1 MDAIHDNFENLMVEA
16 ERLANQ
22 IGERFTPIRRHVYKS
37 LIGAPQPLGAYE
49 ILDMLDGIGAQK
61 PPTVY
66 RALDWLLKLGLI
78 RKVSSISKFVA
89 LPQGQSTDPMA
100 VLICRDCGKV
110 DVMESNHPVTQLID
124 AAKGKGFK
132 EVEATLEILG
142 ECDLH

>member
-1 MDAIHDNFENLMVEA
+1 MEAKIDNYDLLMAEA
-16 ERLANQ
+16 ERLAKD
-22 IGERFTPIRRHVYKS
+22 IGERFTPIRKHVYHS
-37 LIGAPQPLGAYE
+37 LLGATNPLGAYE
-49 ILDMLDGIGAQK
+49 ILDMLHGVGAQK

-78 RKVSSISKFVA
+78 RKVSSISKYVA
-89 LPQGQSTDPMA
+89 LPHGQSTDPMA